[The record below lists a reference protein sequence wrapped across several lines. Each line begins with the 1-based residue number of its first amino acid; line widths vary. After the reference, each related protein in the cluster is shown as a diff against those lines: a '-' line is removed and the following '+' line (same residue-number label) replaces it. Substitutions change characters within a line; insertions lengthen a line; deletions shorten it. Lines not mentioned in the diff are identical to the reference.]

1 MSIYKQN
8 MLLFYCVNTL
18 LALQQ
23 VLSAM
28 RDEGPQFLIDMNKQE
43 LRAFKELFNACE
55 DFLNAT
61 EDLED
66 ELNKES
72 EFDEDK
78 TREFF

>member
-1 MSIYKQN
+1 MSYPN
-8 MLLFYCVNTL
+8 MSYCMCENTL

-28 RDEGPQFLIDMNKQE
+28 RDEGPQFLIDMSKQE

-55 DFLNAT
+55 DFLNAS
-61 EDLED
+61 EALED

-78 TREFF
+78 TRELS

>member
-1 MSIYKQN
+1 M
-8 MLLFYCVNTL
+8 CENTL

-55 DFLNAT
+55 DFLNAS

-66 ELNKES
+66 ELNRES

-78 TREFF
+78 TRKFF

>member
-1 MSIYKQN
+1 MSYPN
-8 MLLFYCVNTL
+8 MSYCMCENTL

-55 DFLNAT
+55 DFLNAS

-66 ELNKES
+66 ELNRES

-78 TREFF
+78 TRKFF

>member
-1 MSIYKQN
+1 MSYPN
-8 MLLFYCVNTL
+8 MSYCMCENTL

-55 DFLNAT
+55 DFLNAS

-66 ELNKES
+66 ELNRES

>member
-1 MSIYKQN
+1 MSYPN
-8 MLLFYCVNTL
+8 MSYCMCENTL

-55 DFLNAT
+55 DFLNAS

>member
-1 MSIYKQN
+1 MSYPN
-8 MLLFYCVNTL
+8 MSYCMRENTL

-66 ELNKES
+66 ELNRES

>member
-1 MSIYKQN
+1 MSYPN
-8 MLLFYCVNTL
+8 MSYCMCENTL

-55 DFLNAT
+55 DFLTAS
-61 EDLED
+61 EALED

-78 TREFF
+78 TREFFD

>member
-1 MSIYKQN
+1 MSYPN
-8 MLLFYCVNTL
+8 MSYCMCENTL

-28 RDEGPQFLIDMNKQE
+28 KDEGPQFLIDMNKQE

-55 DFLNAT
+55 DFLNAS

-78 TREFF
+78 TREFFD

>member
-1 MSIYKQN
+1 MSYPN
-8 MLLFYCVNTL
+8 MSYCMCENTL

-55 DFLNAT
+55 DFLNAS

-78 TREFF
+78 TREFFD

>member
-1 MSIYKQN
+1 MSYPN
-8 MLLFYCVNTL
+8 MSYCMCENTL

>member
-1 MSIYKQN
+1 MSYPN
-8 MLLFYCVNTL
+8 MSYCMCENTL

-28 RDEGPQFLIDMNKQE
+28 RDEGPQFIIDMNKQE
-43 LRAFKELFNACE
+43 LRAFKELVNTCE